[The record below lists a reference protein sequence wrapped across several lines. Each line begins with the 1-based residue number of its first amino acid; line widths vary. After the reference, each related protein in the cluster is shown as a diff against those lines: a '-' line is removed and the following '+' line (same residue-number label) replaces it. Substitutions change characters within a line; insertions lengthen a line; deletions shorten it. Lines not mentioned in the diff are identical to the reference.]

1 MLFKILGLERSYGMG
16 SPQPGLK
23 KPRQVFVTK
32 SRVLAGK
39 VKEYYVKLS
48 ESLSTAGLSPQQL
61 AELSKHKSSQQQD
74 AAMLDHDEE
83 VTWSEDIPSRF
94 SLLRD
99 EHFPLFITFSDVSR
113 EIRVVAVFDVP
124 GSSCAI

>member
-16 SPQPGLK
+16 SPPPGLK

-61 AELSKHKSSQQQD
+61 AELSKHKRSQQQD
-74 AAMLDHDEE
+74 TALLDQDEE
-83 VTWSEDIPSRF
+83 GTWSDDIPSRF

-99 EHFPLFITFSDVSR
+99 EHFPLFITFSDVSKD
-113 EIRVVAVFDVP
+113 IYVVTVFDIP
-124 GSSCAI
+124 DFSCAI